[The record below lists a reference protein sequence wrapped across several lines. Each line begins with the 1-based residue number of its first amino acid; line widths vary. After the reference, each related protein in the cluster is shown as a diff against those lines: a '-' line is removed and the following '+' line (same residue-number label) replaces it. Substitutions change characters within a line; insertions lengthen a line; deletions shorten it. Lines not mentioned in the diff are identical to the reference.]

1 METKD
6 IWEKAQK
13 VWRRGADE
21 LLRLS
26 EYVDPEI
33 FARCVR
39 LLGDHTGRVFTT
51 GVGTSATAARK
62 IAHTLSCIERP
73 ACFLSPGDAVHGG
86 LGTVRKGD
94 ICILLSKGGGTA
106 EIVGLL
112 PSLRKKGAY
121 IIGVTEVSG
130 SELGHGSDLL
140 LQVKVEKEADPFNM
154 LATTSTMTTV
164 ALFDALS
171 IVLMDYTGF
180 SKEKFLTIHP
190 SGAVGARLSEVKDRP

>member
-1 METKD
+1 MMETKD
-6 IWEKAQK
+6 LWDRALY
-13 VWRRGADE
+13 VWKRGAEE
-21 LLRLS
+21 LARLA
-26 EYVDPEI
+26 EYIEPET

-39 LLGDHTGRVFTT
+39 LLGDHTGRIFTA
-51 GVGTSATAARK
+51 GVGTSAAAARK

-86 LGTVRKGD
+86 LGAVENGD

-121 IIGVTEVSG
+121 VIGVTEEPG
-130 SELGHGSDLL
+130 SVLGKGSDLL
-140 LQVKVEKEADPFNM
+140 LKVKIEKEADSFNM
-154 LATTSTMTTV
+154 LATTSTMAVV

-171 IVLMDYTGF
+171 IALVDYTGF
-180 SKEKFLTIHP
+180 SKERFLTIHP
-190 SGAVGARLSEVKDRP
+190 SGAVGARLADEKG